1 MEIPVRIGNVYGSQ
15 FGTGYAG
22 NVWDKES
29 VSPTIMTA
37 QGGGRVP
44 MILEVYERDLR
55 IEQKPR

>member
-1 MEIPVRIGNVYGSQ
+1 MRIGNIYGSH

-22 NVWDKES
+22 NVWDKDS
-29 VSPTIMTA
+29 VCPTIMTM

-55 IEQKPR
+55 TEQK